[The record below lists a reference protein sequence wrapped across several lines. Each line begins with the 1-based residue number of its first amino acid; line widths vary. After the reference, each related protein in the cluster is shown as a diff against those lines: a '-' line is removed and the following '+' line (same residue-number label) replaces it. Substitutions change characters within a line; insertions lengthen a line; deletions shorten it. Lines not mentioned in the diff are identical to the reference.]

1 MSVTMNQ
8 FTLIFGVWMGL
19 SLGDATVDDV
29 SELFGQ
35 FTGASVLS
43 ADVEFL
49 FAFLDHKAPSSVIEL
64 SLAQLY
70 NEAYMHYAIFTQSK
84 HYGENCSFMM
94 ACHHYFSG
102 RMVVGHC

>member
-35 FTGASVLS
+35 FTGASVLR

-49 FAFLDHKAPSSVIEL
+49 FAFLDHKAPSSVI
-64 SLAQLY
+64 
-70 NEAYMHYAIFTQSK
+70 
-84 HYGENCSFMM
+84 
-94 ACHHYFSG
+94 
-102 RMVVGHC
+102 